1 MTPTP
6 TLTTRSEIAAVRAS
20 LIDLTVDQLK
30 AALAAQI
37 TTTAREV
44 ERLAAIWIELER
56 RGEDMSSFRTGI
68 ARYLPAVAAGRLA
81 SEAVIRLAGNQTT
94 LRALAALEPEEQ
106 RRLLDAGTVEV
117 AGESG
122 PRSVPLHLLSPTE
135 VHRAFDAIAG
145 RVRTPAE
152 QSVVVRGKRRTQ
164 QRVRVVLMLT
174 EAEHQALQAAARRT
188 GRSASTLAVEALR
201 NEKLI

>member
-1 MTPTP
+1 MTP
-6 TLTTRSEIAAVRAS
+6 TTRSEIATIRSS
-20 LIDLTVDQLK
+20 LVTLTVEQLRD
-30 AALAAQI
+30 ALAAQI

-56 RGEDMSSFRTGI
+56 RGEDMSAFRTGI
-68 ARYLPAVAAGRLA
+68 AKYLPAVASGRLA
-81 SEAVIRLAGNQTT
+81 SEAVIRLAGNQTA
-94 LRALAALEPEEQ
+94 LRALAALEIEQQ
-106 RRLLDAGTVEV
+106 RRLLEAGAVEV
-117 AGESG
+117 TGESG

-135 VHRAFDAIAG
+135 VHRVFDPIAG

-152 QSVVVRGKRRTQ
+152 QSVVVRGKRRAQ
-164 QRVRVVLMLT
+164 QSRVRVILMLT
-174 EAEHQALQAAARRT
+174 EAEHQSLQDAARRT